1 MKSSCVVVGILVF
14 SSVAAQ
20 ARLVH
25 HSVLQTPVRSLDPL
39 YSADTNSQLVITN
52 SFDGL
57 VRWTAQDGITPA
69 LAASWGFSPDNK
81 TISFALR
88 RGARFHDG
96 TPVTGRDVVKHFHRL
111 RGYHGYYSSHF
122 ANIQSVEA
130 TSADRVVFHLKK
142 TNTHFLQLLSGVAG
156 RIVKLKGSSDV
167 VGSGPFVPVV
177 SVDGRKVIL
186 TRDPRYWGLAPSVER
201 IEFRVADEAAAMA
214 LARQGGLDDLAI
226 FGLKQASYD
235 KIPPGKRLRQSLW
248 ATWAIAFDQRVPPF
262 ERAAIRRSLA
272 ARIGSEEWVRDLFP
286 EQMRADGLLP
296 FGMPGHIGKPV
307 GNSGALLER
316 DRAAC
321 GSIQPCRV
329 LIEIPDVLETRDDI
343 SGWIQAKTAGMS
355 GVSVAVR
362 ASAFDSMM
370 ARYAS
375 GVMGA
380 YLVSF
385 NAEYPDPAF
394 LLRALRSDSRSN
406 FLGINAREID
416 GWIEQADSEADP
428 ARRAEI
434 FERFNAY
441 LIQQAALIPLMHIT
455 HKTWARDCVD
465 GLGLNPVG
473 EGYFDYRAVRNS
485 CP

>member
-1 MKSSCVVVGILVF
+1 MKCFLVVAGLLVF
-14 SSVAAQ
+14 SPVIAQ

-39 YSADTNSQLVITN
+39 YSVDTNSQLVITN

-57 VRWTAQDGITPA
+57 VRWTAQDGIAPA
-69 LAASWGFSPDNK
+69 LAASWEFSPDK
-81 TISFALR
+81 KAISFSLR

-130 TSADRVVFHLKK
+130 TAADRVVFHLKK

-156 RIVKLKGSSDV
+156 RIVKLKGSSGV
-167 VGSGPFVPVV
+167 VGAGPFVPVV
-177 SVDGRKVIL
+177 STDGGKVIL
-186 TRDPRYWGLAPSVER
+186 TRDPTYWGLAPSVER
-201 IEFRVADEAAAMA
+201 IEFRVADEAAAME
-214 LARQGGLDDLAI
+214 LARRGGLDDLAV
-226 FGLKQASYD
+226 FGLKQAAYD

-248 ATWAIAFDQRVPPF
+248 ATWAIAFDQRVPPMEQTAF
-262 ERAAIRRSLA
+262 RRLLA
-272 ARIGSEEWVRDLFP
+272 ARMRSKDWVRDLFP
-286 EQMRADGLLP
+286 EQMPADGLIP
-296 FGMPGHIGKPV
+296 FGMPGHIGTPV
-307 GNSGALLER
+307 RNIGAME
-316 DRAAC
+316 DSDNAAC
-321 GSIQPCRV
+321 GSIQACEV
-329 LIEIPDVLETRDDI
+329 LIEIPDVLETIDVI
-343 SGWIQAKTAGMS
+343 SGWIQAKTAGMP

-370 ARYAS
+370 ARYAT

-394 LLRALRSDSRSN
+394 LLRALRSDSMSN